1 MIALLRLSLI
11 GLAVVTVVFLVL
23 RVYARSVQREKLEKQ
38 YDATFPQGER
48 SARDAY
54 VAQGLREYRHS
65 LRRRLIW
72 LVYLVPVALVVLAV
86 YINNVR

>member
-1 MIALLRLSLI
+1 M
-11 GLAVVTVVFLVL
+11 
-23 RVYARSVQREKLEKQ
+23 QREKLEKQ
-38 YDATFPQGER
+38 YDAEFPQGER

-54 VAQGLREYRHS
+54 VKRGLRDYRRS
-65 LRRRLIW
+65 LARRLIW

>member
-1 MIALLRLSLI
+1 MIALLRLALI
-11 GLAVVTVVFLVL
+11 GLAVVTVVFVVL
-23 RVYARSVQREKLEKQ
+23 RIYARSVQREKLEKQ
-38 YDATFPQGER
+38 YDAEFPQGER

-54 VAQGLREYRHS
+54 VKQGLQGYRRS
-65 LRRRLIW
+65 LARRLIW